1 MLLKLLRYI
10 FGYLKVEVKG
20 FAPERFMN
28 LIIKN
33 DVVVWSVDTTENGYI
48 FFTGRKNLLKMKPLL
63 QKTNVKLIILEKIG
77 LPYLLKKNKR
87 RVFFILGFFLCSF
100 FVYIMSLFVWEVKIC
115 GVKQLVAQAM
125 LKDIEN
131 NYVKL
136 GTLKRDVDCDALERN
151 LMKKYDEISWI
162 NCNLNGTTLTVS
174 IEEGLISDE
183 NKDSLKQ
190 NDIVA
195 LKDATITKMITRE
208 GKPVAKVNDQVKK
221 GDILISG
228 TIYIYNDNYEVLET
242 NYVAADGDI
251 YGESL
256 ESYEDGMDISCYEKK
271 YKKSSKKYYTFFVFD
286 YCLTPFKPNI
296 KEEKVDLLTQI
307 HKVKL
312 FSDLYLPIGYKVTEV
327 KSYDIV
333 KKTYTKKEAIAVL
346 QSNLNEKIKELEG
359 KGVEII
365 ENNVKIEKQGNRFLA
380 KGTLKLR
387 ESIGGIREL
396 SVIPPEEM
404 RE

>member
-1 MLLKLLRYI
+1 MLLKLLRYL

-33 DVVVWSVDTTENGYI
+33 DVVIWSVNATENGYI

-63 QKTNVKLIILEKIG
+63 QKTNVKLTVVEKYG
-77 LPYLLKKNKR
+77 FPYLVKKNKR
-87 RVFFILGFFLCSF
+87 RVFFIAGFLICIL
-100 FVYIMSLFVWEVKIC
+100 FVYIMSMFVWEIKVN
-115 GVKQLVAQAM
+115 GTRQLVEQNI
-125 LKDIEN
+125 LKDIEKE
-131 NYVKL
+131 YVKL
-136 GTLKRDVDCDALERN
+136 GTRKKEVDCEGLERQ

-162 NCNLNGTTLTVS
+162 DCNLNGTTLTVS
-174 IEEGLISDE
+174 VEEGTVSDE
-183 NKDSLKQ
+183 NKKSLEK

-208 GKPVAKVNDQVKK
+208 GKPLVKVRDQVKK

-228 TIYIYNDNYEVLET
+228 TIYIYNDNNEVLET
-242 NYVAADGDI
+242 NYVPADGDI
-251 YGESL
+251 YGESSEL
-256 ESYEDGMDISCYEKK
+256 YEDKIDAVCYEKK
-271 YKKSSKKYYTFFVFD
+271 YDKNSKKYYTFFVFN
-286 YCLTPFKPNI
+286 YCITPFKP
-296 KEEKVDLLTQI
+296 KVKSDNADYITQI

-312 FSDLYLPIGYKVTEV
+312 FSDLYLPIGYKKTEIKTYEV
-327 KSYDIV
+327 V
-333 KKTYTKKEAIAVL
+333 KKTYSKEEAFRILKNNLQKKI
-346 QSNLNEKIKELEG
+346 QELEA

-365 ENNVKIEKQGNRFLA
+365 ENNVKIEKQENQFLA

-387 ESIGGIREL
+387 ESIGGVRQL
-396 SVIPPEEM
+396 SMIPAEEM

>member
-1 MLLKLLRYI
+1 MLLKLLRYL

-33 DVVVWSVDTTENGYI
+33 DVVIWSVNATENGYI

-63 QKTNVKLIILEKIG
+63 QKTNVKLTVVENYG
-77 LPYLLKKNKR
+77 FPYLVKKNKR
-87 RVFFILGFFLCSF
+87 RVFFIAGFLICIL
-100 FVYIMSLFVWEVKIC
+100 FVYIMSMFVWEIKVN
-115 GVKQLVAQAM
+115 GTRQLVAQNI
-125 LKDIEN
+125 LKDIEKE
-131 NYVKL
+131 YVKL
-136 GTLKRDVDCDALERN
+136 GTRKKEVDCEGLERQ

-162 NCNLNGTTLTVS
+162 DCNLNGTTLTVS
-174 IEEGLISDE
+174 VEEGTVSDE
-183 NKDSLKQ
+183 NKKSLGK

-208 GKPVAKVNDQVKK
+208 GKPLVKVRDQVKK

-228 TIYIYNDNYEVLET
+228 TIYIYNDNNEVLET
-242 NYVAADGDI
+242 NYVPADGDI
-251 YGESL
+251 YGESSEL
-256 ESYEDGMDISCYEKK
+256 YEDKIDAVCYEKK
-271 YKKSSKKYYTFFVFD
+271 YDKNSKKYYTFFVLN
-286 YCLTPFKPNI
+286 YCITPFKP
-296 KEEKVDLLTQI
+296 KVKSDNADYITQI

-312 FSDLYLPIGYKVTEV
+312 FSDLYLPIGYKKTEIKTYEV
-327 KSYDIV
+327 V
-333 KKTYTKKEAIAVL
+333 KKTYSKEEAFRILKNNLQKKI
-346 QSNLNEKIKELEG
+346 QELEG

-365 ENNVKIEKQGNRFLA
+365 ENNVKIEKQENQFLA

-387 ESIGGIREL
+387 ESIGGVRQL
-396 SVIPPEEM
+396 SMIPAEEM

>member
-1 MLLKLLRYI
+1 MLLKLLRYL

-33 DVVVWSVDTTENGYI
+33 DVVIWSVNATENGYI

-63 QKTNVKLIILEKIG
+63 QKTNVKLTVVEKYG
-77 LPYLLKKNKR
+77 FPYLVKKNKR
-87 RVFFILGFFLCSF
+87 RVFFIAGFLICIL
-100 FVYIMSLFVWEVKIC
+100 FVYIMSMFVWEIKVN
-115 GVKQLVAQAM
+115 GTRQLVAQNI
-125 LKDIEN
+125 LKDIEKE
-131 NYVKL
+131 YVKL
-136 GTLKRDVDCDALERN
+136 GTRKKEVDCEGLERQ

-162 NCNLNGTTLTVS
+162 DCNLNGTTLTVS
-174 IEEGLISDE
+174 VEEGTVSDE
-183 NKDSLKQ
+183 NKKSLEK

-208 GKPVAKVNDQVKK
+208 GKPLVKVKDQVKK

-228 TIYIYNDNYEVLET
+228 TIYIYNDNNEVLET
-242 NYVAADGDI
+242 NYVPADGDI
-251 YGESL
+251 FGESSEL
-256 ESYEDGMDISCYEKK
+256 YEDKIDAVCYEKK
-271 YKKSSKKYYTFFVFD
+271 YDKNSKKYYTFFVFN
-286 YCLTPFKPNI
+286 YCITPFKP
-296 KEEKVDLLTQI
+296 KVKSDNADYITQI

-312 FSDLYLPIGYKVTEV
+312 FSDLYLPIGYKKTEIKTYEV
-327 KSYDIV
+327 V
-333 KKTYTKKEAIAVL
+333 KKTYSKEEAFRILKNNLQKKI
-346 QSNLNEKIKELEG
+346 QELEA

-365 ENNVKIEKQGNRFLA
+365 ENNVKIEKQENQFLA

-387 ESIGGIREL
+387 ESIGGVRQL
-396 SVIPPEEM
+396 SMIPAEEM

>member
-1 MLLKLLRYI
+1 MLLKLLRYF

-28 LIIKN
+28 LIIQN

-63 QKTNVKLIILEKIG
+63 QKTNVKLSILEKRG
-77 LPYLLKKNKR
+77 LPYFFKKNKR
-87 RVFFILGFFLCSF
+87 RVFFLLGFFLCIF
-100 FVYIMSLFVWEVKIC
+100 FVYIMSLFVWEIKVN
-115 GVKQLVAQAM
+115 GVKQLVSQGV
-125 LKDIEN
+125 LKDIET

-136 GTLKRDVDCDALERN
+136 GTLKKDVDCDALERE

-162 NCNLNGTTLTVS
+162 NCNINGTTLTVS
-174 IEEGLISDE
+174 LEEGLIPDDHKE
-183 NKDSLKQ
+183 KMTQ

-208 GKPVAKVNDQVKK
+208 GKPVAKVQDQVKK

-242 NYVAADGDI
+242 NYVAADGDV
-251 YGESL
+251 YGEITEAYSDYIDV
-256 ESYEDGMDISCYEKK
+256 ECYEKQ
-271 YKKSSKKYYTFFVFD
+271 YKKTSKKYYTFFLFD
-286 YCLTPFKPNI
+286 YCLTPFKP
-296 KEEKVDLLTQI
+296 KVKDENVDYLTQI
-307 HKVKL
+307 HKAKL
-312 FSDLYLPIGYKVTEV
+312 FSDLYLPFGYKVTEV
-327 KSYDIV
+327 KPYDIV

-346 QSNLNEKIKELEG
+346 QSNLDEKIKELEG
-359 KGVEII
+359 KGVEIV

-380 KGTLKLR
+380 KGTLILR
-387 ESIGGIREL
+387 ESIGGVREL

>member
-1 MLLKLLRYI
+1 MLLKLLRYL

-33 DVVVWSVDTTENGYI
+33 DVVIWSVNATENGYI

-63 QKTNVKLIILEKIG
+63 QKTNVKLTVVEKYG
-77 LPYLLKKNKR
+77 FPYLVKKNKR
-87 RVFFILGFFLCSF
+87 RVFFIAGFLICIL
-100 FVYIMSLFVWEVKIC
+100 FVYIMSMFVWEIKVN
-115 GVKQLVAQAM
+115 GTRQLVAQNI
-125 LKDIEN
+125 LKDIEKE
-131 NYVKL
+131 YVKL
-136 GTLKRDVDCDALERN
+136 GTRKKEVDCEGLERQ

-162 NCNLNGTTLTVS
+162 DCNLNGTTLTVS
-174 IEEGLISDE
+174 VEEGTVSDE
-183 NKDSLKQ
+183 NKKSLEK

-208 GKPVAKVNDQVKK
+208 GKPLVKVRDQVKK

-228 TIYIYNDNYEVLET
+228 TIYIYNDNNEVLET
-242 NYVAADGDI
+242 NYVPADGDI
-251 YGESL
+251 YGESSEL
-256 ESYEDGMDISCYEKK
+256 YEDKIDAVCYEKK
-271 YKKSSKKYYTFFVFD
+271 YDKNSKKYYTFFVLN
-286 YCLTPFKPNI
+286 YCITPFKP
-296 KEEKVDLLTQI
+296 KVKSDNADYITQI

-312 FSDLYLPIGYKVTEV
+312 FSDLYLPIGYKKTEIKTYEV
-327 KSYDIV
+327 V
-333 KKTYTKKEAIAVL
+333 KKTYSKEEAFRILKNNLQKKI
-346 QSNLNEKIKELEG
+346 QELEG

-365 ENNVKIEKQGNRFLA
+365 ENNVKIEKQENQFLA

-387 ESIGGIREL
+387 ESIGGVRQL
-396 SVIPPEEM
+396 SMIPAEEM

>member
-1 MLLKLLRYI
+1 MLLKLLRYL

-33 DVVVWSVDTTENGYI
+33 DVVIWSVNATENGYI

-63 QKTNVKLIILEKIG
+63 QKTNVKLTVVEKYG
-77 LPYLLKKNKR
+77 FPYLVKKNKR
-87 RVFFILGFFLCSF
+87 RVFFIAGFLICIL
-100 FVYIMSLFVWEVKIC
+100 FVYIMSMFVWEIKVN
-115 GVKQLVAQAM
+115 GTRQLVAQNI
-125 LKDIEN
+125 LKDIEKE
-131 NYVKL
+131 YVKL
-136 GTLKRDVDCDALERN
+136 GTRKKEVDCEGLERQ

-162 NCNLNGTTLTVS
+162 DCNLNGTTLTVS
-174 IEEGLISDE
+174 VEEGTVSDE
-183 NKDSLKQ
+183 NKKSLEK

-208 GKPVAKVNDQVKK
+208 GKPLVKVKDQVKK

-228 TIYIYNDNYEVLET
+228 TIYIYNDNNEVLET
-242 NYVAADGDI
+242 NYVPADGDI
-251 YGESL
+251 FGESSEL
-256 ESYEDGMDISCYEKK
+256 YEDKIDAVCYEKK
-271 YKKSSKKYYTFFVFD
+271 YDKNSKKYYTFFVFN
-286 YCLTPFKPNI
+286 YCITPFKP
-296 KEEKVDLLTQI
+296 KVKSDNADYITQI

-312 FSDLYLPIGYKVTEV
+312 FSDLYLPIGYKKTEIKTYEV
-327 KSYDIV
+327 V
-333 KKTYTKKEAIAVL
+333 KKTYSKEEAFRILKNNLQKKI
-346 QSNLNEKIKELEG
+346 QELEG

-365 ENNVKIEKQGNRFLA
+365 ENNVKIEKQENQFLA

-387 ESIGGIREL
+387 ESIGGVRQL
-396 SVIPPEEM
+396 SMIPAEEM

>member
-1 MLLKLLRYI
+1 MLLRLLRYF

-28 LIIKN
+28 LIIQN

-48 FFTGRKNLLKMKPLL
+48 FFTGRKNLFKMKPLL
-63 QKTNVKLIILEKIG
+63 QKTNVKLSILEKRG

-87 RVFFILGFFLCSF
+87 RVFFLLGFLLCIF
-100 FVYIMSLFVWEVKIC
+100 FVYIMSLFVWEIKVN
-115 GVKQLVAQAM
+115 GVKQLVSQGI
-125 LKDIEN
+125 LKDIET

-136 GTLKRDVDCDALERN
+136 GTLKKDVDCDALERE

-162 NCNLNGTTLTVS
+162 NCNMNGTTLTVS
-174 IEEGLISDE
+174 LEEGLIPDDHKE
-183 NKDSLKQ
+183 KMTQ

-208 GKPVAKVNDQVKK
+208 GKPVAKVQDQVKK

-242 NYVAADGDI
+242 NYVAADGDV
-251 YGESL
+251 YGEITEEYSD
-256 ESYEDGMDISCYEKK
+256 YMDVECYEKQ
-271 YKKSSKKYYTFFVFD
+271 YKKTSKKYYTFFLFD
-286 YCLTPFKPNI
+286 YCLTPFKPKI
-296 KEEKVDLLTQI
+296 KDENVDYLTQI
-307 HKVKL
+307 HKAKL
-312 FSDLYLPIGYKVTEV
+312 FSDLYLPFGYKVTVV
-327 KSYDIV
+327 KPYDIV
-333 KKTYTKKEAIAVL
+333 KKNYTKKEAIAVL
-346 QSNLNEKIKELEG
+346 QSNLDEKIKELEG
-359 KGVEII
+359 KGVEIV

-387 ESIGGIREL
+387 ESIGGVREL
-396 SVIPPEEM
+396 SVVPPEEM

>member
-1 MLLKLLRYI
+1 MLLKLLRYL

-33 DVVVWSVDTTENGYI
+33 DVVIWSVNATENGYI

-63 QKTNVKLIILEKIG
+63 QKTNVKLTVVEKYG
-77 LPYLLKKNKR
+77 FPYLVKKNKR
-87 RVFFILGFFLCSF
+87 RVFFIAGFLICIL
-100 FVYIMSLFVWEVKIC
+100 FVYIMSMFVWEIKVN
-115 GVKQLVAQAM
+115 GTRQLVAQNI
-125 LKDIEN
+125 LKDIEKE
-131 NYVKL
+131 YVKL
-136 GTLKRDVDCDALERN
+136 GTRKKEVDCEGLERQ

-162 NCNLNGTTLTVS
+162 DCNLNGTTLTVS
-174 IEEGLISDE
+174 VEEGTVSDE
-183 NKDSLKQ
+183 NKKSLEK

-208 GKPVAKVNDQVKK
+208 GKPLVKVKDQVKK

-228 TIYIYNDNYEVLET
+228 TIYIYNDNNEVLET
-242 NYVAADGDI
+242 NYVPADGDI
-251 YGESL
+251 FGESSEL
-256 ESYEDGMDISCYEKK
+256 YEDKIDGVCYEKK
-271 YKKSSKKYYTFFVFD
+271 YDKNSKKYYTFFVFN
-286 YCLTPFKPNI
+286 YCITPFKP
-296 KEEKVDLLTQI
+296 KVKSDNADYITQI

-312 FSDLYLPIGYKVTEV
+312 FSDLYLPIGYKKTEIKTYEV
-327 KSYDIV
+327 V
-333 KKTYTKKEAIAVL
+333 KKTYSKEEAFRILKNNLQKKI
-346 QSNLNEKIKELEG
+346 QELEG

-365 ENNVKIEKQGNRFLA
+365 ENNVKIEKQENQFLA

-387 ESIGGIREL
+387 ESIGGVRQL
-396 SVIPPEEM
+396 SMIPAEEM

>member
-1 MLLKLLRYI
+1 MLLKLLRYL

-33 DVVVWSVDTTENGYI
+33 DVVIWSVNATENGYI

-63 QKTNVKLIILEKIG
+63 QKTNVKLTVVEKYG
-77 LPYLLKKNKR
+77 FPYLVKKNKR
-87 RVFFILGFFLCSF
+87 RVFFIAGFLICIL
-100 FVYIMSLFVWEVKIC
+100 FVYIMSMFVWEIKVN
-115 GVKQLVAQAM
+115 GTRQLVAQNI
-125 LKDIEN
+125 LKDIEKE
-131 NYVKL
+131 YVKL
-136 GTLKRDVDCDALERN
+136 GTRKKEVDCEGLERQ

-162 NCNLNGTTLTVS
+162 DCNLNGTTLTVS
-174 IEEGLISDE
+174 VEEGTVSDE
-183 NKDSLKQ
+183 NKKSLGK

-208 GKPVAKVNDQVKK
+208 GKPLVKVRDQVKK

-228 TIYIYNDNYEVLET
+228 TIYIYNDNNEVLET
-242 NYVAADGDI
+242 NYVPADGDI
-251 YGESL
+251 YGESSEL
-256 ESYEDGMDISCYEKK
+256 YEDKIDAVCYEKK
-271 YKKSSKKYYTFFVFD
+271 YDKNSKKYYTFFVLN
-286 YCLTPFKPNI
+286 YCITPFKP
-296 KEEKVDLLTQI
+296 KVKSDNADYITQI

-312 FSDLYLPIGYKVTEV
+312 FSDLYLPIGYKKTEIKTYEV
-327 KSYDIV
+327 V
-333 KKTYTKKEAIAVL
+333 KKTYSKEEAFRILKNNLQKKI
-346 QSNLNEKIKELEG
+346 QELEG

-365 ENNVKIEKQGNRFLA
+365 ENNVKIEKQENQFLA

-387 ESIGGIREL
+387 ESIGGVRQL
-396 SVIPPEEM
+396 SMIPAEEM

>member
-1 MLLKLLRYI
+1 MLLKLLRYL

-33 DVVVWSVDTTENGYI
+33 DVVIWSVNATENGYI

-63 QKTNVKLIILEKIG
+63 QKTNVKLTVVEKYG
-77 LPYLLKKNKR
+77 FPYLVKKNKR
-87 RVFFILGFFLCSF
+87 RVFFIAGFLICIL
-100 FVYIMSLFVWEVKIC
+100 FVYIMSMFVWEIKVN
-115 GVKQLVAQAM
+115 GTRQLVAQNI
-125 LKDIEN
+125 LKDIEKE
-131 NYVKL
+131 YVKL
-136 GTLKRDVDCDALERN
+136 GTRKKEVDCEGLERQ

-162 NCNLNGTTLTVS
+162 DCNLNGTTLTVS
-174 IEEGLISDE
+174 VEEGTVSDE
-183 NKDSLKQ
+183 NKKSLEK

-208 GKPVAKVNDQVKK
+208 GKPLVKVRDQVKK

-228 TIYIYNDNYEVLET
+228 TIYIYNDNNEVLET
-242 NYVAADGDI
+242 NYVPADGDI
-251 YGESL
+251 FGESSEL
-256 ESYEDGMDISCYEKK
+256 YEDKIDAVCYEKK
-271 YKKSSKKYYTFFVFD
+271 YDKNSKKYYTFFVFN
-286 YCLTPFKPNI
+286 YCITPFKP
-296 KEEKVDLLTQI
+296 KVKSDNADYITQI

-312 FSDLYLPIGYKVTEV
+312 FSDLYLPIGYKKTEIKTYEV
-327 KSYDIV
+327 V
-333 KKTYTKKEAIAVL
+333 KKTYSKEEAFRILKNNLQKKI
-346 QSNLNEKIKELEG
+346 QELEG

-365 ENNVKIEKQGNRFLA
+365 ENNVKIEKQENQFLA

-387 ESIGGIREL
+387 ESIGGVRQL
-396 SVIPPEEM
+396 SMIPAEEM

>member
-1 MLLKLLRYI
+1 MLLKLLRYF

-33 DVVVWSVDTTENGYI
+33 DVVVWSVNSTDNGYI
-48 FFTGRKNLLKMKPLL
+48 FYTGRKNLLKMKPLL
-63 QKTNVKLIILEKIG
+63 QKTNVKLTILEKRG
-77 LPYLLKKNKR
+77 LPYLIKKNKR
-87 RVFFILGFFLCSF
+87 RVFFLLGFFLCIF
-100 FVYIMSLFVWEVKIC
+100 FVYIMSLFVWEVKVT

-125 LKDIEN
+125 LKDIETN
-131 NYVKL
+131 FVKL
-136 GTLKRDVDCDALERN
+136 GSLKKDVDCNALERD

-162 NCNLNGTTLTVS
+162 NCNINGTTLTVS
-174 IEEGLISDE
+174 IEEGLLTKN
-183 NKDSLKQ
+183 NKSTLTQ

-195 LKDATITKMITRE
+195 IKDATITKMITRE
-208 GKPVAKVNDQVKK
+208 GKPIAKVNDRVKK

-251 YGESL
+251 YGEST
-256 ESYEDGMDISCYEKK
+256 EPYEDAIEMNCYEKQ
-271 YKKSSKKYYTFFVFD
+271 YNKSEKKYYTFFLFD
-286 YCLTPFKPNI
+286 YCITPFKPKI
-296 KEEKVDLLTQI
+296 KGEKVDYLTQI

-312 FSDLYLPIGYKVTEV
+312 FSDLYLPIGYKKTEV
-327 KSYDIV
+327 KGYEIV
-333 KKTYTKKEAIAVL
+333 KKTYTKKEAMAVL
-346 QSNLNEKIKELEG
+346 KSNLDEKIKELEG

-387 ESIGGIREL
+387 ESIGGVREL
-396 SVIPPEEM
+396 TLMPPEEM

>member
-1 MLLKLLRYI
+1 MLLKLLRYL

-33 DVVVWSVDTTENGYI
+33 DVVIWSVNATENGYI

-63 QKTNVKLIILEKIG
+63 QKTNVKLTVVEKYG
-77 LPYLLKKNKR
+77 FPYLVKKNKR
-87 RVFFILGFFLCSF
+87 RVFFIAGFLICIL
-100 FVYIMSLFVWEVKIC
+100 FVYIMSMFVWEIKVN
-115 GVKQLVAQAM
+115 GTRQLVAQNI
-125 LKDIEN
+125 LKDIEKE
-131 NYVKL
+131 YVKL
-136 GTLKRDVDCDALERN
+136 GTRKKEVDCEGLERQ

-162 NCNLNGTTLTVS
+162 DCNLNGTTLTVS
-174 IEEGLISDE
+174 VEEGTVSDE
-183 NKDSLKQ
+183 NKKSLEK

-208 GKPVAKVNDQVKK
+208 GKPLVKVRDQVKK

-228 TIYIYNDNYEVLET
+228 TIYIYNDNNEVLET
-242 NYVAADGDI
+242 NYVPADGDI
-251 YGESL
+251 FGESSEL
-256 ESYEDGMDISCYEKK
+256 YEDKIDAVCYEKK
-271 YKKSSKKYYTFFVFD
+271 YDKNSKKYYTFFVFN
-286 YCLTPFKPNI
+286 YCITPFKP
-296 KEEKVDLLTQI
+296 KVKSDNADYITQI

-312 FSDLYLPIGYKVTEV
+312 FSDLYLPIGYKKTEIKTYEV
-327 KSYDIV
+327 V
-333 KKTYTKKEAIAVL
+333 KKTYSKEEAFRILKNNLQKKI
-346 QSNLNEKIKELEG
+346 QELEA

-365 ENNVKIEKQGNRFLA
+365 ENNVKIEKQENQFLA

-387 ESIGGIREL
+387 ESIGGVRQL
-396 SVIPPEEM
+396 SMIPAEEM

>member
-1 MLLKLLRYI
+1 MLLKLLRYL

-33 DVVVWSVDTTENGYI
+33 DVVIWSVNATENGYI

-63 QKTNVKLIILEKIG
+63 QKTNVKLTVVEKYG
-77 LPYLLKKNKR
+77 FPYLVKKNKR
-87 RVFFILGFFLCSF
+87 RVFFIAGFLICIL
-100 FVYIMSLFVWEVKIC
+100 FVYIMSMFVWEIKVN
-115 GVKQLVAQAM
+115 GTRQLVAQNI
-125 LKDIEN
+125 LKDIEKE
-131 NYVKL
+131 YVKL
-136 GTLKRDVDCDALERN
+136 GTRKKEVDCEGLERQ

-162 NCNLNGTTLTVS
+162 DCNLNGTTLTVS
-174 IEEGLISDE
+174 VEEGTVSDE
-183 NKDSLKQ
+183 NKKSLEK

-208 GKPVAKVNDQVKK
+208 GKPLVKVKDQVKK

-228 TIYIYNDNYEVLET
+228 TIYIYNDNNEVLET
-242 NYVAADGDI
+242 NYVPADGDI
-251 YGESL
+251 FGESSEL
-256 ESYEDGMDISCYEKK
+256 YEDKIDAVCYEKK
-271 YKKSSKKYYTFFVFD
+271 YDKNSKKYYTFFVFN
-286 YCLTPFKPNI
+286 YCITPFKP
-296 KEEKVDLLTQI
+296 KVKSDNADYITQI

-312 FSDLYLPIGYKVTEV
+312 FSDLYLPIGYKKTEIKTYEV
-327 KSYDIV
+327 V
-333 KKTYTKKEAIAVL
+333 KKTYSKEEAFRILQNNLQKKI
-346 QSNLNEKIKELEG
+346 QELEG

-365 ENNVKIEKQGNRFLA
+365 ENNVKIEKQENQFLA

-387 ESIGGIREL
+387 ESIGGVRQL
-396 SVIPPEEM
+396 SMIPAEEM

>member
-1 MLLKLLRYI
+1 MLLKLLRYL

-33 DVVVWSVDTTENGYI
+33 DVVIWSVNATENGYI

-63 QKTNVKLIILEKIG
+63 QKTNVKLTVVEKYG
-77 LPYLLKKNKR
+77 FPYLVKKNKR
-87 RVFFILGFFLCSF
+87 RVFFIAGFLICIL
-100 FVYIMSLFVWEVKIC
+100 FVYIMSMFVWEIKVN
-115 GVKQLVAQAM
+115 GTRQLVAQNI
-125 LKDIEN
+125 LKDIEKE
-131 NYVKL
+131 YVKL
-136 GTLKRDVDCDALERN
+136 GTRKKEVDCEGLERQ

-162 NCNLNGTTLTVS
+162 DCNLNGTTLTVS
-174 IEEGLISDE
+174 VEEGTVSDE
-183 NKDSLKQ
+183 NKKSLEK

-208 GKPVAKVNDQVKK
+208 GKPLVKVRDQVKK

-228 TIYIYNDNYEVLET
+228 TIYIYNDNNEVLET
-242 NYVAADGDI
+242 NYVPADGDI
-251 YGESL
+251 YGESSEL
-256 ESYEDGMDISCYEKK
+256 YEDKIDAVCYEKK
-271 YKKSSKKYYTFFVFD
+271 YDKNSKKYYTFFVFN
-286 YCLTPFKPNI
+286 YCITPFKP
-296 KEEKVDLLTQI
+296 KVKSDNADYITQI

-312 FSDLYLPIGYKVTEV
+312 FSDLYLPIGYKKTEIKTYEV
-327 KSYDIV
+327 V
-333 KKTYTKKEAIAVL
+333 KKTYSKEEAFRILKNNLQKKI
-346 QSNLNEKIKELEG
+346 QELEG

-365 ENNVKIEKQGNRFLA
+365 ENNVKIEKQENQFLA

-387 ESIGGIREL
+387 ESIGGVRQL
-396 SVIPPEEM
+396 SMIPAEEM